1 MSTTA
6 SSSGIF
12 SNSDL
17 LILLELRIQS
27 RIQTFVSTWAYSGQ
41 QALVVAVVT
50 VVAVVVAFTVVAVVT
65 VVTLVAVVT
74 VDAVVAVVA
83 VVTVVAVVAVVTV
96 VAVVAVVTATE
107 VVLVDSDI
115 LPQFWSSSPI
125 LSA

>member
-50 VVAVVVAFTVVAVVT
+50 VVAVVAVVTVVAVV
-65 VVTLVAVVT
+65 A
-74 VDAVVAVVA
+74 D
-83 VVTVVAVVAVVTV
+83 VTVVAVVAVVTV
-96 VAVVAVVTATE
+96 VAVVAVVTVTE